1 MNNKLLTGAR
11 RALFLEI
18 AKHRQI
24 SQSQL
29 CALSYARGGD
39 IQRLNHHLMGL
50 EHEGF
55 IEIVHRGKR
64 GKYQYRITK
73 GKGEKMLQYLQDEQT
88 NLSYQ
93 EVLFTFG
100 NISLYTLEV

>member
-11 RALFLEI
+11 KILFLEI

-24 SQSQL
+24 SQAQL
-29 CALSYARGGD
+29 CALTCARGGD

-73 GKGEKMLQYLQDEQT
+73 GKGEKMREYLWESEPAENPCQK
-88 NLSYQ
+88 
-93 EVLFTFG
+93 VLFTLAQ
-100 NISLYTLEV
+100 IPLEFS